1 MKRRVRWD
9 IRPGGVL
16 LLALLYFFGDLQI
29 LAALLGSIAVHEG
42 GHVLALRRFG
52 ARVRRVRVD
61 VTGFCMDF
69 HGLRL
74 TPGQECIS
82 AAAGPLAGGL
92 AAWLLSFLG
101 NWSGSEFLLLFA
113 GTSLVLTVFNLIP
126 AKPLDGWRMAAA
138 LFPNAAETVSLAA
151 GSVTLFAGLWLM
163 KAGYGPGLA
172 VMGVILLL
180 YDTVPEGRR
189 SIKAE
194 RRVL

>member
-1 MKRRVRWD
+1 MKGRARWD

-42 GHVLALRRFG
+42 GHALALRTFG

-74 TPGQECIS
+74 TRGQECVS

-92 AAWLLSFLG
+92 TAWLLSFLG
-101 NWSGSEFLLLFA
+101 NWYGSAFLLLFA

-126 AKPLDGWRMAAA
+126 AKPLDGWRVVSA
-138 LFPNAAETVSLAA
+138 LFPRAAETVSLAA
-151 GSVTLFAGLWLM
+151 GSVTLFAGLWFM

-180 YDTVPEGRR
+180 YDTAPGEKRR
-189 SIKAE
+189 MKPE
-194 RRVL
+194 RRVP

>member
-1 MKRRVRWD
+1 MKRRVQWD

-42 GHVLALRRFG
+42 GHALALRSFG
-52 ARVRRVRVD
+52 ARVRRIRVD

-74 TPGQECIS
+74 SRGQECIS

-101 NWSGSEFLLLFA
+101 NWYGNEFLLLFA
-113 GTSLVLTVFNLIP
+113 GTSLVLTLFNLIP

-138 LFPNAAETVSLAA
+138 LFPKAAEIISLAA
-151 GSVTLFAGLWLM
+151 GSLTLFFGLWSM
-163 KAGYGPGLA
+163 KTGYGPGLA

-180 YDTVPEGRR
+180 YDTMPARKQ
-189 SIKAE
+189 SIKVE
-194 RRVL
+194 RRVI